1 MVKRIK
7 VVAAIIMLTIMMGN
21 EAFANDLLKESE
33 DIPEVYNGVNGTNE
47 EKEDS
52 FEVLLDKQ
60 YSIEQFEQTVTNL
73 YPGVVLSA
81 VEEIMLIHIELPE
94 SVEKEEFL
102 NNKEIREFIYAQ
114 GELPDISIP
123 LNPLGTV
130 SLNKLNVDVLKNL
143 RARMTD
149 EEMFD
154 AMAWHVD
161 EITNN
166 RKSLDI
172 TKGKGVKIA
181 LIDSG
186 VDISHP
192 VLAGKI
198 NMQDS
203 YSYVTNE
210 PSIRDDNGH
219 GTGVAGVI
227 AQIAPESVIT
237 VYKVIGEETGE
248 SDWTISAIIQAANN
262 GNDIINMSLGTYKC
276 DDVESELLTIEAYE
290 RAVQYAEEKECLVVA
305 SAGNKALDL
314 DQYYEN
320 EGVKHLPGGIEA
332 AITISSVHKNSLAT
346 YSNFGSNIDFSAPG
360 GDLAYVD
367 GLLDLNQWIYILY
380 PTTLDNGLSS
390 LGVPQGYTFN
400 CGTSLSAPAVT
411 AGIADLLS
419 YSLENKQDLNMKQ
432 IVEVL
437 IEGANDIGTP
447 GKDNCFGYGV
457 ANIYNSI
464 VGMK

>member
-320 EGVKHLPGGIEA
+320 EGIKHLPGGIEA
-332 AITISSVHKNSLAT
+332 TITISSVHKNSLAT

-419 YSLENKQDLNMKQ
+419 YSLENKQDLNMKE

>member
-7 VVAAIIMLTIMMGN
+7 VVAAIIMLTIMIGN

-47 EKEDS
+47 EKKDS

-130 SLNKLNVDVLKNL
+130 SLNKLNVDVLKKL

-320 EGVKHLPGGIEA
+320 EGIKHLPGGIEA
-332 AITISSVHKNSLAT
+332 TITISSVHKNSLAT

-360 GDLAYVD
+360 GDLVYVD

-419 YSLENKQDLNMKQ
+419 YSLENKQDLNMKE

>member
-7 VVAAIIMLTIMMGN
+7 VVAAIIMLTIMIGN

-47 EKEDS
+47 EKKDS

-102 NNKEIREFIYAQ
+102 NNKEIREFIYVQ

-130 SLNKLNVDVLKNL
+130 SLNKLNVDVLKKL

-320 EGVKHLPGGIEA
+320 EGIKHLPGGIEA
-332 AITISSVHKNSLAT
+332 TITISSVHKNSLAT

-400 CGTSLSAPAVT
+400 CGTSLSSPAVT

-419 YSLENKQDLNMKQ
+419 YSLENKQDLNMKE

-464 VGMK
+464 IGMK

>member
-7 VVAAIIMLTIMMGN
+7 VVAAIIMLTIMIGN

-47 EKEDS
+47 EKKDS

-130 SLNKLNVDVLKNL
+130 SLNKLNVDVPKKL

-248 SDWTISAIIQAANN
+248 SDWTISAIIQ
-262 GNDIINMSLGTYKC
+262 GRMIITC
-276 DDVESELLTIEAYE
+276 T
-290 RAVQYAEEKECLVVA
+290 
-305 SAGNKALDL
+305 
-314 DQYYEN
+314 
-320 EGVKHLPGGIEA
+320 
-332 AITISSVHKNSLAT
+332 
-346 YSNFGSNIDFSAPG
+346 
-360 GDLAYVD
+360 
-367 GLLDLNQWIYILY
+367 
-380 PTTLDNGLSS
+380 
-390 LGVPQGYTFN
+390 
-400 CGTSLSAPAVT
+400 
-411 AGIADLLS
+411 
-419 YSLENKQDLNMKQ
+419 
-432 IVEVL
+432 
-437 IEGANDIGTP
+437 
-447 GKDNCFGYGV
+447 
-457 ANIYNSI
+457 
-464 VGMK
+464 

>member
-1 MVKRIK
+1 MKKK
-7 VVAAIIMLTIMMGN
+7 VLM
-21 EAFANDLLKESE
+21 
-33 DIPEVYNGVNGTNE
+33 
-47 EKEDS
+47 
-52 FEVLLDKQ
+52 
-60 YSIEQFEQTVTNL
+60 
-73 YPGVVLSA
+73 
-81 VEEIMLIHIELPE
+81 
-94 SVEKEEFL
+94 
-102 NNKEIREFIYAQ
+102 IRMK
-114 GELPDISIP
+114 

-130 SLNKLNVDVLKNL
+130 SLNKLNVDVPKKL

-314 DQYYEN
+314 DQ
-320 EGVKHLPGGIEA
+320 
-332 AITISSVHKNSLAT
+332 
-346 YSNFGSNIDFSAPG
+346 
-360 GDLAYVD
+360 
-367 GLLDLNQWIYILY
+367 
-380 PTTLDNGLSS
+380 
-390 LGVPQGYTFN
+390 
-400 CGTSLSAPAVT
+400 
-411 AGIADLLS
+411 
-419 YSLENKQDLNMKQ
+419 
-432 IVEVL
+432 
-437 IEGANDIGTP
+437 
-447 GKDNCFGYGV
+447 
-457 ANIYNSI
+457 
-464 VGMK
+464 

>member
-7 VVAAIIMLTIMMGN
+7 VVAAIIMLTIMIGN

-47 EKEDS
+47 EKKDS

-130 SLNKLNVDVLKNL
+130 SLNKLNVDVPKKL

-314 DQYYEN
+314 DQYYEK
-320 EGVKHLPGGIEA
+320 EGIKHLPGGIEA
-332 AITISSVHKNSLAT
+332 TITISSVHKNSLAT

-360 GDLAYVD
+360 GDLVYVD

-419 YSLENKQDLNMKQ
+419 YSLENKQDLNMKE

-447 GKDNCFGYGV
+447 GKDDCFGYGV

-464 VGMK
+464 IGMK